1 MARNAAPSRS
11 LQAALLAVALI
22 LLTWLCVLA
31 RPRTANPG
39 WLPTWLRWFGRPGSA
54 PTIAIV
60 TIVIVALCWLSF
72 RSHSARGKGNVP
84 AAVVAG
90 LVVTSAALGLSS
102 FWHCHDSEHPV
113 FFQPLLWTV
122 SLVKGGISDYSMGK
136 QICPSP
142 VPDALWVGRL
152 TALGALF
159 TGLAGVVIAL
169 FRSQVDRLLASV
181 ASSVTAVIGIDDET
195 RSMVSAIANTM
206 DPHST
211 LVIITSGPNEPGAQE
226 ARMQGGRVVSVD
238 FNAPETLKSLSLWRR
253 LERLYLMAADPPT
266 NTFWT
271 NTITQALSEVGH
283 RQRLPLTVRIDDPWQ
298 AEAWR
303 AEQLGGSD
311 TRWAADAVSKYE
323 VTARWLLD
331 SIIGTAAV
339 EHVFVCGTSELT
351 LALCADMTRRK
362 LERDYY
368 SQPDDTALPAL
379 SLVGHDA
386 DEYLQDHQFHRRQVG
401 FAATGPRIDAA
412 PGAPTVSTLMDLISK
427 SDAASNALIFVD
439 DRAHG
444 PSGARSTGTRL
455 AARFP
460 TMAIYIWDNDAQITQ
475 DPLPIVG
482 RLRTYRLALDV
493 PEGKAQDVW
502 ERAAELIHERYVASL
517 DPDPNP
523 PPARLPWAQLDKFYR
538 ESNRRQVRNALWM
551 VEQIAEHTWNTWGK
565 PPTPL
570 SAQEMAGLTTLQRL
584 ARMGFDV
591 NSAMQM
597 AKAEHEDWCRYYRRN
612 HWRYGTVRNDAHRIH
627 DKLVDWPVVDAEKDL
642 ADARDE
648 LTEAEEKL
656 INAGIGSLEATL
668 WSLRQLGYRSHP
680 VWQRFTRRGT
690 VDAQQQTAPWTWTS
704 RSGQTMQANAGDW
717 EIRSD
722 DETWSVG
729 DGIFQASYEH
739 VGGNQWRRRGTVSAR
754 PAQPGETIETLEGP
768 TTAADG
774 DWVVRGSDGE
784 QWPVPA
790 DQFGQRYTKV
800 DRGPDVE
807 QPETHTPCPA

>member
-1 MARNAAPSRS
+1 MPRKAAPSR
-11 LQAALLAVALI
+11 LPLAALLAVALV
-22 LLTWLCVLA
+22 LLTWLCLLAA
-31 RPRTANPG
+31 RPKTANPG
-39 WLPTWLRWFGRPGSA
+39 WLPAWFGRPGSA

-72 RSHSARGKGNVP
+72 RSHSARGKSNVP

-90 LVVTSAALGLSS
+90 LAAASVALGLSS
-102 FWHCHDSEHPV
+102 FWHCHDADHPV

-122 SLVKGGISDYSMGK
+122 SLVKGGISDYSLNK
-136 QICPSP
+136 QICPST
-142 VPDALWVGRL
+142 VPAALWVARL

-169 FRSQVDRLLASV
+169 FRSQVDRLMASV

-206 DPHST
+206 DRRST
-211 LVIITSGPNEPGAQE
+211 LVLIINGSNDSGGEE
-226 ARMQGGRVVSVD
+226 TRIQGGRVISVD
-238 FNAPETLKSLSLWRR
+238 FNAPETLESLSLWRR
-253 LERLYLMAADPPT
+253 LERLYLMSADPVT
-266 NTFWT
+266 NTSWM
-271 NTITQALSEVGH
+271 NTITNALSANGH

-303 AEQLGGSD
+303 AEQLGGSN

-331 SIIGTAAV
+331 NIIGTATV

-351 LALCADMTRRK
+351 LAFCADMSRRK

-368 SQPDDTALPAL
+368 SEPGESALPAL
-379 SLVGHDA
+379 TLVGDDA
-386 DEYLQDHQFHRRQVG
+386 DEYLLDHQFHRRQVG
-401 FAATGPRIDAA
+401 FAAAGPSIDAT
-412 PGAPTVSTLMDLISK
+412 PRPPTASTLMELIGE
-427 SDAASNALIFVD
+427 SDAASTALIFVD

-444 PSGARSTGTRL
+444 PAGARSTGTRL

-460 TMAIYIWDNDAQITQ
+460 TMPIYIWDNDAQINH

-493 PEGKAQDVW
+493 PEGQAQDVW
-502 ERAAELIHERYVASL
+502 ERAAELIHQRYVASL
-517 DPDPNP
+517 DPDPDP
-523 PPARLPWAQLDKFYR
+523 PPARLPWTQLDKFYR

-565 PPTPL
+565 LPTPL
-570 SAQEMAGLTTLQRL
+570 SGHDMAGLTTLQRL
-584 ARMGFDV
+584 ARMGFDEG
-591 NSAMQM
+591 SAMQM
-597 AKAEHEDWCRYYRRN
+597 AKAEHEDWCRYHRRN
-612 HWRYGTVRNDAHRIH
+612 HWRYGTVRNDSHRIH
-627 DKLVDWPVVDAEKDL
+627 DKLVDWPLVDATKEL
-642 ADARDE
+642 AFALDE
-648 LTEAEEKL
+648 LTTAERKL
-656 INAGIGSLEATL
+656 VNAGLGSLEATL

-690 VDAQQQTAPWTWTS
+690 VEAEQRGAPWTWTS
-704 RSGQTMQANAGDW
+704 RSGQTMRADAGDW

-722 DETWSVG
+722 GETWSVR
-729 DGIFQASYEH
+729 DGIFQASYEY
-739 VGGNQWRRRGTVSAR
+739 VGSNQWRRRGTVFAR

-790 DQFGQRYTKV
+790 DQFGQRYAKV
-800 DRGPDVE
+800 DSSP
-807 QPETHTPCPA
+807 

>member
-1 MARNAAPSRS
+1 MARKAAPSRS
-11 LQAALLAVALI
+11 LQAALLAVALV
-22 LLTWLCVLA
+22 LLTWLCLLA
-31 RPRTANPG
+31 APAAAANPD
-39 WLPTWLRWFGRPGSA
+39 WLPAWGKWFGRPGSA

-90 LVVTSAALGLSS
+90 LAATSAALGLSS
-102 FWHCHDSEHPV
+102 FWHCHDADHPA

-122 SLVKGGISDYSMGK
+122 ALLKGGISDYSMDK
-136 QICPSP
+136 QICPST

-159 TGLAGVVIAL
+159 IGLAGVVIAL

-181 ASSVTAVIGIDDET
+181 ARSVTVVIGIDDGT

-206 DPHST
+206 DRRST
-211 LVIITSGPNEPGAQE
+211 LVIITSGPNEPGGE
-226 ARMQGGRVVSVD
+226 EVRIQGGRVVSVD

-253 LERLYLMAADPPT
+253 LERLYLMSADPPT
-266 NTFWT
+266 NTFWM

-283 RQRLPLTVRIDDPWQ
+283 RRRLPLTVRIDDPWQ

-311 TRWAADAVSKYE
+311 TRWAADAVGKYE

-331 SIIGTAAV
+331 SIIGTATV
-339 EHVFVCGTSELT
+339 EHVFICGTSELT

-368 SQPDDTALPAL
+368 SEPGDIALPAL

-401 FAATGPRIDAA
+401 FAAAGPSIDAA
-412 PGAPTVSTLMDLISK
+412 PKAPTVSTLMELVGE

-439 DRAHG
+439 DRAQG

-460 TMAIYIWDNDAQITQ
+460 TTPIYIWDNDAHISH

-493 PEGKAQDVW
+493 PEGQAQDVW
-502 ERAAELIHERYVASL
+502 ERAAELIHQRYVASL
-517 DPDPNP
+517 NPDPDP
-523 PPARLPWAQLDKFYR
+523 PPARLPWDQLDKFYR

-570 SAQEMAGLTTLQRL
+570 SAHDMVGLTTLQRL
-584 ARMGFDV
+584 ARMGFDEC
-591 NSAMQM
+591 SAMQM
-597 AKAEHEDWCRYYRRN
+597 AKAEHEDWCRYHRRN
-612 HWRYGTVRNDAHRIH
+612 HWKYGTVRNDAHRIH
-627 DKLVDWPVVDAEKDL
+627 NKLVDWPVIDDNKEL
-642 ADARDE
+642 AGALDE
-648 LTEAEEKL
+648 LTEAEREL
-656 INAGIGSLEATL
+656 VNAGLGSLEATL

-690 VDAQQQTAPWTWTS
+690 VDAEKQSAPWTWLS
-704 RSGQTMQANAGDW
+704 RSGETMQANGGDW
-717 EIRSD
+717 EVRSD
-722 DETWSVG
+722 GETWSVR

-768 TTAADG
+768 VTAAKG
-774 DWVVRGSDGE
+774 NWVVRGSDGD
-784 QWPVPA
+784 QWAVPA
-790 DQFGQRYTKV
+790 DRFGQGYTKV
-800 DRGPDVE
+800 D
-807 QPETHTPCPA
+807 